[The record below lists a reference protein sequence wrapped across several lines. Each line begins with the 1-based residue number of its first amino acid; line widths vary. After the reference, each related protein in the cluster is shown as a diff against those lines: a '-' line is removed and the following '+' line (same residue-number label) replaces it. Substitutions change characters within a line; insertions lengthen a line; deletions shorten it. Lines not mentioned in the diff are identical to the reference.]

1 MSKQSNE
8 ELIKLIKAGIDTQ
21 DNYEKL
27 YNQNHGFIYQV
38 IRKRVFGIYECDD
51 LMQSAFLAL
60 VKAVELYDTT
70 RPLEESNFL
79 QILKYCIWNELR
91 DLTYDMSA
99 HMVDR
104 IVKYNKVKDQ
114 LYSDLG
120 RKPTDYEIALEMK
133 IDLNK
138 LDKIKAARRLRY
150 KLSLDEPIGE
160 DGEKTRLDLIANE
173 REYEDTDFDSNIEK
187 QNLRR
192 LLKEALSRLPEAS
205 SNLIEKRYFK
215 NFTLE
220 KCGQELNVSRER
232 VRQLEVKAF
241 RKLRKDHEL
250 RKQVEGYISEYKQVG
265 VNQFNN
271 TWTSST
277 EWVALE
283 RERRL
288 EWEKERIEFENRLEE
303 WKRQYGIKSSFRE

>member
-1 MSKQSNE
+1 MSKQSNV

-27 YNQNHGFIYQV
+27 YNQNKRFMYMITN
-38 IRKRVFGIYECDD
+38 KRVHGIYEIDD

-120 RKPTDYEIALEMK
+120 RKLTDYEIALEMK
-133 IDLNK
+133 IDLNV
-138 LDKIKAARRLRY
+138 LDKIKAARRFRY

-173 REYEDTDFDSNIEK
+173 REYEEADDNDLDQPELKRIISEMIQRLPDKHKELIEDRYLKNKTLKEIGEK
-187 QNLRR
+187 QNVSMQWIRNKEQQALRQIR
-192 LLKEALSRLPEAS
+192 KDYKFKREVIDYTSINEYKHVGVQEFHRNGIS
-205 SNLIEKRYFK
+205 SVEDIVFKREK
-215 NFTLE
+215 L
-220 KCGQELNVSRER
+220 RER
-232 VRQLEVKAF
+232 QVRE
-241 RKLRKDHEL
+241 
-250 RKQVEGYISEYKQVG
+250 
-265 VNQFNN
+265 
-271 TWTSST
+271 
-277 EWVALE
+277 
-283 RERRL
+283 
-288 EWEKERIEFENRLEE
+288 
-303 WKRQYGIKSSFRE
+303 